1 MEFYYTLMFF
11 ILGITLGSFYNV
23 VGYRLPKGESLVYP
37 PSHCPKCNR
46 RLTPIELIPVLSFI
60 IQKGKCKGCS
70 SKISLFYPFFEFM
83 TGFLFALVYLIF
95 GFSLDLVIVLIFI
108 SMSLIIIISDY
119 KYFIISDEVLVVSV
133 ILFVITLYFKIGKV
147 QLLYS
152 LIDGVIAFTVMF
164 LIKKLGDFLF
174 KKESMG
180 GGDIKLLFVFG
191 LVLGWEMAILSIFIA
206 SFLGLP
212 VSFILSKKNDE
223 NIIPFGPFLV
233 IAALIIIFLKIDINT
248 IINLYNLFIIR

>member
-1 MEFYYTLMFF
+1 
-11 ILGITLGSFYNV
+11 
-23 VGYRLPKGESLVYP
+23 
-37 PSHCPKCNR
+37 
-46 RLTPIELIPVLSFI
+46 
-60 IQKGKCKGCS
+60 
-70 SKISLFYPFFEFM
+70 
-83 TGFLFALVYLIF
+83 
-95 GFSLDLVIVLIFI
+95 
-108 SMSLIIIISDY
+108 
-119 KYFIISDEVLVVSV
+119 
-133 ILFVITLYFKIGKV
+133 
-147 QLLYS
+147 

-212 VSFILSKKNDE
+212 VSFILSRKNDE

>member
-1 MEFYYTLMFF
+1 MDFDLNYGGKL
-11 ILGITLGSFYNV
+11 YN
-23 VGYRLPKGESLVYP
+23 
-37 PSHCPKCNR
+37 
-46 RLTPIELIPVLSFI
+46 
-60 IQKGKCKGCS
+60 
-70 SKISLFYPFFEFM
+70 KIYANTNGHLAFSDM
-83 TGFLFALVYLIF
+83 TE
-95 GFSLDLVIVLIFI
+95 DW
-108 SMSLIIIISDY
+108 
-119 KYFIISDEVLVVSV
+119 
-133 ILFVITLYFKIGKV
+133 YFKIGKV

-206 SFLGLP
+206 FFLGLP

-223 NIIPFGPFLV
+223 NIIPFVPFLV

>member
-1 MEFYYTLMFF
+1 LDFDLNYGGKL
-11 ILGITLGSFYNV
+11 YN
-23 VGYRLPKGESLVYP
+23 
-37 PSHCPKCNR
+37 
-46 RLTPIELIPVLSFI
+46 
-60 IQKGKCKGCS
+60 
-70 SKISLFYPFFEFM
+70 KIYANTNGHLAFSDM
-83 TGFLFALVYLIF
+83 TE
-95 GFSLDLVIVLIFI
+95 DW
-108 SMSLIIIISDY
+108 
-119 KYFIISDEVLVVSV
+119 
-133 ILFVITLYFKIGKV
+133 YFKIGKV

-152 LIDGVIAFTVMF
+152 LIDGVIFFTVMF

-223 NIIPFGPFLV
+223 NIIPFVPFLV

>member
-1 MEFYYTLMFF
+1 MDFDLNYGGKL
-11 ILGITLGSFYNV
+11 YN
-23 VGYRLPKGESLVYP
+23 
-37 PSHCPKCNR
+37 
-46 RLTPIELIPVLSFI
+46 
-60 IQKGKCKGCS
+60 
-70 SKISLFYPFFEFM
+70 KIYANTNGHLAFSDM
-83 TGFLFALVYLIF
+83 TE
-95 GFSLDLVIVLIFI
+95 DW
-108 SMSLIIIISDY
+108 
-119 KYFIISDEVLVVSV
+119 
-133 ILFVITLYFKIGKV
+133 YFKIGKV

-152 LIDGVIAFTVMF
+152 LIDGVIFFTVMF

-223 NIIPFGPFLV
+223 NIIPFVPFLV